1 MKLAGYYLKLQVKE
15 SIRVLPIFFASIFLM
30 ILFLAA
36 GILFASYIAEDAS
49 SFTKVNV
56 AIVIPDGNETSKQV
70 LSLIHS
76 MENVNAVCDFF
87 YMTKDMAE
95 KGIQDGII
103 DVELLISPDFYDDVN
118 TGVNSPV
125 TVRMAKNGRL
135 ESTVFKEL
143 LTDGVQLVQITEASV
158 YGAGYALRQFDMRSS
173 IPEMEELFTEIY
185 VSRILQRGDTFS
197 QIMLSPVGEQ
207 KLSQY
212 YISAVMLMIAVM
224 TGICFGFL
232 YQRTEFQI
240 VRLLWGRGLSPM
252 VVSIMKTLT
261 IALQLWILIMLCN
274 GVLWVCSVITE
285 SSLVYADL
293 SIPVKMFRVCF
304 SMAAYFHMI
313 YSCFS
318 KSGKGGF
325 VIFIGNVL
333 MCIFSG
339 ILIPL
344 RGLPSVMAAVQ
355 QFIPFTVW
363 QEAVNETLFGS
374 CSLLVF
380 VKTFIMTIMFE
391 MIGAFC
397 LCRKV

>member
-125 TVRMAKNGRL
+125 TVCMAKNGRL

-185 VSRILQRGDTFS
+185 VSRIL
-197 QIMLSPVGEQ
+197 
-207 KLSQY
+207 
-212 YISAVMLMIAVM
+212 
-224 TGICFGFL
+224 
-232 YQRTEFQI
+232 
-240 VRLLWGRGLSPM
+240 
-252 VVSIMKTLT
+252 
-261 IALQLWILIMLCN
+261 
-274 GVLWVCSVITE
+274 
-285 SSLVYADL
+285 
-293 SIPVKMFRVCF
+293 
-304 SMAAYFHMI
+304 
-313 YSCFS
+313 
-318 KSGKGGF
+318 
-325 VIFIGNVL
+325 
-333 MCIFSG
+333 
-339 ILIPL
+339 
-344 RGLPSVMAAVQ
+344 
-355 QFIPFTVW
+355 
-363 QEAVNETLFGS
+363 
-374 CSLLVF
+374 
-380 VKTFIMTIMFE
+380 
-391 MIGAFC
+391 
-397 LCRKV
+397 